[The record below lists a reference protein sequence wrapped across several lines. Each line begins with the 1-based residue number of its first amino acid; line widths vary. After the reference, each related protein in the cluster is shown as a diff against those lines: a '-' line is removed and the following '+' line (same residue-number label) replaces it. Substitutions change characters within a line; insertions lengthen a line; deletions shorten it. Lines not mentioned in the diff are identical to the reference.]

1 MCLLSSWNRKVEGA
15 SSISGYKVLF
25 WLNGKWT
32 ELLFLRRL
40 YFLTIIYI
48 FYENIF
54 RFNFLSLESY
64 YFKKTEFPPFWS
76 AATDLNKQKT
86 DKRFSQKVNDCFRTQ
101 CCVFFVLDY
110 SRCYN
115 RLNKY
120 TVHFL
125 RKCPSFQPRIIWELT
140 DQKPQFQLNW
150 GLYLVLLDQ

>member
-1 MCLLSSWNRKVEGA
+1 MCLDSFLSARARCMTWRDIA
-15 SSISGYKVLF
+15 IWIF
-25 WLNGKWT
+25 
-32 ELLFLRRL
+32 FLGG
-40 YFLTIIYI
+40 YI
-48 FYENIF
+48 FYALYFFYENTF
-54 RFNFLSLESY
+54 RFNFLSLQSY

-101 CCVFFVLDY
+101 CCVFFVLGY